1 MVPLS
6 LLAILVGQHVAAAHM
21 VGRADQP
28 FLFHPFDQAR
38 GRIISDAQLALKP
51 AGRCLAVFD
60 DELDGAAQ

>member
-6 LLAILVGQHVAAAHM
+6 LLTILVGQHVAATDM

-38 GRIISDAQLALKP
+38 GAVISDAELAL
-51 AGRCLAVFD
+51 
-60 DELDGAAQ
+60 ESQ